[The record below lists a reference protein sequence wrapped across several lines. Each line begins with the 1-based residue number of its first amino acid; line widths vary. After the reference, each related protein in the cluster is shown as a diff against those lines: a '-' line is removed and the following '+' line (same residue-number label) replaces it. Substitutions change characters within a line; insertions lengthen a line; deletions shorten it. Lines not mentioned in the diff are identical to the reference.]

1 MQFII
6 VSTRMS
12 LRETIR
18 KTKPFYLVKYV
29 QDATYD
35 IIREEDLL
43 ISKDLHEGAKNK
55 VMYKKEIYTVE
66 IVKIG

>member
-1 MQFII
+1 MQLLI

-18 KTKPFYLVKYV
+18 KTKPFYLVKYM

-43 ISKDLHEGAKNK
+43 INEDLHEGAKNK
-55 VMYKKEIYTVE
+55 VMCKKEIYIME